1 VTGYQAATNLSEPA
15 PVPGPEGQDA
25 ELMPVFLTVAVRT
38 SAGPGP
44 GPKHLPRAE
53 AGRLVAM
60 HHAVP
65 GDRPPPNWS
74 GPVAG

>member
-1 VTGYQAATNLSEPA
+1 
-15 PVPGPEGQDA
+15 
-25 ELMPVFLTVAVRT
+25 MPVFLTVAVRT